1 MNWEKEMN
9 ELKVKIILLF
19 IRLLHLTVQLRVRS
33 SLFSSTS
40 PLTPP
45 SLRRSSI
52 MLSTQV
58 GAANLALRKITGVGL
73 EEHIDNEDVATTL
86 PLLEQVR
93 TYLID
98 PDSQPG

>member
-1 MNWEKEMN
+1 
-9 ELKVKIILLF
+9 
-19 IRLLHLTVQLRVRS
+19 
-33 SLFSSTS
+33 
-40 PLTPP
+40 
-45 SLRRSSI
+45 

-86 PLLEQVR
+86 PLLEQVM

>member
-1 MNWEKEMN
+1 
-9 ELKVKIILLF
+9 
-19 IRLLHLTVQLRVRS
+19 
-33 SLFSSTS
+33 
-40 PLTPP
+40 
-45 SLRRSSI
+45 

-58 GAANLALRKITGVGL
+58 GAANLALRKLLRMGL
-73 EEHIDNEDVATTL
+73 EELIDNEDVATTL